1 MIAIMKMSQKW
12 NKIWDSLEFVTVW
25 RFNWK
30 WNRWKTYN
38 KDENK
43 KNKVKYFK
51 IDKITEKQL
60 LDYSEKTWL
69 TQSKI
74 IIDAIKFYFCN

>member
-1 MIAIMKMSQKW
+1 MSQKW

-30 WNRWKTYN
+30 WNKWKTYA

-43 KNKVKYFK
+43 NNIVTYFK
-51 IDKITEKQL
+51 IDKKWKEQL
-60 LDYSEKTWL
+60 KEYAKTTWL
-69 TQSKI
+69 SQSKVI
-74 IIDAIKFYFCN
+74 KDALIYYFNH

>member
-1 MIAIMKMSQKW
+1 MTQKW

-25 RFNWK
+25 RFDWK
-30 WNRWKTYN
+30 WNKWKTYN

-43 KNKVKYFK
+43 NNKVKYFK
-51 IDKITEKQL
+51 LNEKTEKQL
-60 LDYSEKTWL
+60 LEYSAVTWL

-74 IIDAIKFYFCN
+74 ISDALKFYMNK